1 MAMRTLITY
10 ATRASLRPAA
20 TLIEILTGSAAHAQA
35 NAGDALA
42 VLRDARDE
50 RREVDAFW
58 AGLAS
63 EAATPAT
70 RPA

>member
-20 TLIEILTGSAAHAQA
+20 TLIEIFTGSSTHAQA

-42 VLRDARDE
+42 VIRDAREE
-50 RREVDAFW
+50 RRQADDFW
-58 AGLAS
+58 AALAS
-63 EAATPAT
+63 EAAAPAP

>member
-1 MAMRTLITY
+1 MVMRTLITY
-10 ATRASLRPAA
+10 ATRATLRPAA
-20 TLIEILTGSAAHAQA
+20 TVIEIFTGSGHAQT

-58 AGLAS
+58 AALSS
-63 EAATPAT
+63 EAAIPQPHSA
-70 RPA
+70 